1 MAPTCVTTTLAN
13 SMWLGV
19 AALVVAVISVTLLQE
34 LPLRHELGETEAIGQ
49 GLAPQA
55 ELPVGRTIL
64 VEKT

>member
-19 AALVVAVISVTLLQE
+19 AGLAVAVISVTLLRE

-55 ELPVGRTIL
+55 ELPLGGRSS
-64 VEKT
+64 